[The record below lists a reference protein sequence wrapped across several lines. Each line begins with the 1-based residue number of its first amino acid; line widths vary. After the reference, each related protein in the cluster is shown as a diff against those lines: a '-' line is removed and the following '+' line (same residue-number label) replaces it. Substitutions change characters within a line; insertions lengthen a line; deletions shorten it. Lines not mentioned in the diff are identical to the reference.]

1 MHLCARTWLRMGAAT
16 LVMACARV
24 QSPATLARAPLW
36 FLPSQPCTI
45 PVGRTLPPVR
55 ATDTLS
61 ATFAAMRIDAARAY
75 AARQLPGGY
84 LSGPTL
90 VATTGRATI
99 WLRDTTARQAVL
111 FAVRQ
116 MPGLAMPTGIAVDS
130 IDVRP
135 ADWDSAALYDWLHYL
150 MDRPGRPLG
159 VNAWG
164 IDLRGRIL
172 LGVINA
178 DSVPALV
185 AFLDRLGVPCGLV
198 TFSVWGPISVA

>member
-1 MHLCARTWLRMGAAT
+1 MHLCCRTSLGMGAAT
-16 LVMACARV
+16 LVMACAHV
-24 QSPATLARAPLW
+24 PPPAPLTRAPLW
-36 FLPSQPCTI
+36 FLPSQPCTV
-45 PVGRTLPPVR
+45 PLGRALPPVR

-61 ATFAAMRIDAARAY
+61 ATFATTRIDAARAY

-84 LSGPTL
+84 LSGPTPI
-90 VATTGRATI
+90 ATTGRASI

-111 FAVRQ
+111 SAVRQ
-116 MPGLAMPTGIAVDS
+116 MPGLPLPTGIETDS

-135 ADWDSAALYDWLHYL
+135 ADWDSAALYDWLHYI
-150 MDRPGRPLG
+150 MDRPDRPPG

-172 LGVINA
+172 LGLVDA
-178 DSVPALV
+178 ASVPALV
-185 AFLDRLGVPCGLV
+185 AYLERMSVPCGLV